1 MSSVEVHHLWP
12 SRGALMELSVGAVYE
27 GKKINRSRYSFPPI
41 AILCM
46 YAATACSISCGYM
59 ATDSRVTAVRIALI
73 WMALLISNIKQSD
86 VKCDVQRGKKNWNL
100 AQNIIGRR
108 MNHTDMNIDT
118 IDLL

>member
-1 MSSVEVHHLWP
+1 MRAKKSIDRVIP
-12 SRGALMELSVGAVYE
+12 S
-27 GKKINRSRYSFPPI
+27 PPI

-73 WMALLISNIKQSD
+73 WMELLISNIKQSD
-86 VKCDVQRGKKNWNL
+86 VKCDVERKKKNWNL